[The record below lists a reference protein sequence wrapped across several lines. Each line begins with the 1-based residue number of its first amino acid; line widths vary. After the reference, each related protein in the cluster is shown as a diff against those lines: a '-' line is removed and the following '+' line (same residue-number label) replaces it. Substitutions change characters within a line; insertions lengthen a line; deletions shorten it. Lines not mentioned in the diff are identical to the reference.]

1 MSGTAAVSASLL
13 RGWRIIRDVVLNPSK
28 GGGADEAI
36 AEMALQQAPVVWMMG
51 KVQSGKSSIVHA
63 MTGHPAAEI
72 GSGFRSCTRTSRI
85 FDFPDDAPV
94 IRFLDTAGFDAV
106 GYDPTDDLA
115 MLEGHGHVLLAVV
128 RAMDPA
134 QDSLLNSLRTIRA
147 RRPRIGIIVAQTTLH
162 EGYPSGA
169 DHPPYDTLMND
180 ETLRDLQ
187 RSLAHQARQFEALPG
202 SGRVVMVPLDFTREE
217 EGYADHRY
225 GLDTLLDALA
235 SAGSEGMQI
244 VLEEL
249 SRAGSDGRPRRARGH
264 IIGYATVAGISDTL
278 PVVGAISVPT
288 VQGKM
293 LHSIGRIYDVKWD
306 ARTIREFA
314 GSLGVGTVLG
324 IGLGMGARQ
333 LGKLIPGYGQTI
345 GAAAAG
351 VAGFA
356 VTYALGTAAC
366 HYLGMRHGA
375 RSATFRS
382 VRKVYEAS
390 LKEALLMVRHGLP
403 QRAADQS
410 DGEGR

>member
-1 MSGTAAVSASLL
+1 MSASLL

-28 GGGADEAI
+28 DVGADEAI
-36 AEMALQQAPVVWMMG
+36 AELALQQAPVVWMMG

-63 MTGHPAAEI
+63 VTGHPAAEI

-85 FDFPDDAPV
+85 FDFPENAPV
-94 IRFLDTAGFDAV
+94 IRFLDTVGFDAV

-134 QDSLLNSLRTIRA
+134 QDALLASLKTIRA
-147 RRPRIGIIVAQTTLH
+147 RRPRISIIVAQTTLH
-162 EGYPSGA
+162 EGYPTGA
-169 DHPPYDTLMND
+169 DHPPYNTLMTD
-180 ETLRDLQ
+180 AALQDLQ

-202 SGRVVMVPLDFTREE
+202 SGRVVAVPLDFTREE
-217 EGYADHRY
+217 EGYAEHRY
-225 GLDTLLDALA
+225 GLDALLDALT
-235 SAGSEGMQI
+235 SAGAEGMKI
-244 VLEEL
+244 VVEEL
-249 SRAGSDGRPRRARGH
+249 SRAESDGRPRRARGH

-278 PVVGAISVPT
+278 PLVGAISVPT
-288 VQGKM
+288 VQGKL
-293 LHSIGRIYDVKWD
+293 LHSIGRIYGVKWD

-314 GSLGVGTVLG
+314 GSLGAGTVLG
-324 IGLGMGARQ
+324 IGLSMGARQ

-366 HYLGMRHGA
+366 HYLGMKHGA

-382 VRKVYEAS
+382 VHTVYEES
-390 LKEALLMVRHGLP
+390 LKEALLLVRDRLP
-403 QRAADQS
+403 RRTRDGS
-410 DGEGR
+410 GGEGR

>member
-1 MSGTAAVSASLL
+1 MSASLL

-28 GGGADEAI
+28 DVGADEAI

-63 MTGHPAAEI
+63 ITGHPAAEI

-85 FDFPDDAPV
+85 FDFPENAPV
-94 IRFLDTAGFDAV
+94 IRFLDTAGFDSV

-134 QDSLLNSLRTIRA
+134 QDALLASLKTIRA
-147 RRPRIGIIVAQTTLH
+147 RRPRISIIVAQTTLH
-162 EGYPSGA
+162 EGYPTGA
-169 DHPPYDTLMND
+169 DHPPYDMLMTDATLQ
-180 ETLRDLQ
+180 DLQ

-202 SGRVVMVPLDFTREE
+202 PGRVVTVPLDFTSEK
-217 EGYADHRY
+217 EGYAEHRY
-225 GLDTLLDALA
+225 GLDALLDALA
-235 SAGSEGMQI
+235 SAGAEGMRI
-244 VLEEL
+244 VVEEL
-249 SRAGSDGRPRRARGH
+249 SRAGGDGRPRRARGH

-278 PVVGAISVPT
+278 PLVGAISVPT
-288 VQGKM
+288 VQGKL
-293 LHSIGRIYDVKWD
+293 LHSIGRIYGVKWD

-324 IGLGMGARQ
+324 IGLSMGARQ

-366 HYLGMRHGA
+366 HYLGMKHGA
-375 RSATFRS
+375 RSTTFRS
-382 VRKVYEAS
+382 VHAVYEAS
-390 LKEALLMVRHGLP
+390 LKEALLLVRDRLP
-403 QRAADQS
+403 RRTGDGS
-410 DGEGR
+410 DGKER